1 MPTTGPSVLSLIASS
16 TPHHQISLQA
26 SEDAINGNTDGPF
39 NHEKQSPW
47 QRDIVILSFS
57 IVHPDSKYDSMGN
70 PNHRGQPRSSFSHT
84 VPLSSPLSQ
93 GPRLSSCD
101 SIKVAKPASAANDA
115 VQLDPNCPWQKEVI
129 KTIGHCYKAFGLIGV
144 EADEATVDVYTP

>member
-47 QRDIVILSFS
+47 QLDIVILSFS

-84 VPLSSPLSQ
+84 VPLSSQ
-93 GPRLSSCD
+93 GLDYLVVIPSRWPSLRLPQTMQSNSTPIARGRRRLSRPLA
-101 SIKVAKPASAANDA
+101 IATRL
-115 VQLDPNCPWQKEVI
+115 LD
-129 KTIGHCYKAFGLIGV
+129 
-144 EADEATVDVYTP
+144 